1 MISPIRISFLLAC
14 GVVFS
19 TLALAQESLPKIT
32 RVDDSTADITL
43 DGFLDEAVWA
53 DLPVIDGMKVIDP
66 DTLEDAPYETHIRFF
81 YTERGMYIGA
91 KNFQPAETLIA
102 RMTSRD
108 VRLIRD
114 GFVVGLDPSGT
125 GLYGYFLRMNLGN
138 SMTDGTILPERQFNM
153 QWNGSWDARTQELE
167 DGWSIEYFIPW
178 SMMSLPQADAI
189 RTMGLYFE
197 RQIGHMSGNAW
208 SNPPLPQ
215 TVNEYISAF
224 QKYEFSDIEPK
235 RQLTYF
241 PFIGSVYDSIKS
253 ENQTK
258 IGTDIFWRP
267 TTNTQLTATLN
278 PDFGNVAADDVV
290 VNLTAFEVFFPEQR
304 QFFLEGQDIFLTH
317 PRNTNPGGPGGPIS
331 MLNTR
336 RIGGAAVYDLPAGAS
351 FVATDISQPT
361 ELLGAAKFTGQSGN
375 LRYGTLV
382 AAEAD
387 SQIRGTLADG
397 TAVSAQAD
405 GRDFLIAR
413 MLYEDTSSGGRRS
426 IGWMGTTI
434 SHPTV
439 DATVNGIDAHYFS
452 ADNKLIVDAQLFH
465 SNVADVTG
473 VGGMADFQ
481 FRPERGRQH
490 TVRGTYFDET
500 LDINELGFL
509 TRNDQMNLDYNYNV
523 VESDIPE
530 LRNKRTT
537 YILTNQWNLEGR
549 PVRLGLFFNRDYN
562 FLNNDTFGFSLRYF
576 PERIDDRLGRGTG
589 DFRIPGRPGVNFNY
603 ETDTSK
609 PLSVSGGI
617 EFGKED
623 LGPDRINS
631 NAGVSWRP
639 NDRFSAN
646 LDLRYTDSEAILVH
660 QGGGAYTSFEGHQW
674 SPNFELNYFISAWQ
688 QLRMTVQWNSLKA
701 FEDRFWQANPNSI
714 DFLQPVAKPDTTSDD
729 FAISRLTFQARYRW
743 ELAPLSDLFLVYTR
757 GSNLPRDDFDTF
769 PNLLERSFNDVVV
782 DVFAMRLRYR
792 FGS

>member
-1 MISPIRISFLLAC
+1 MSGLIRLSL
-14 GVVFS
+14 V
-19 TLALAQESLPKIT
+19 LALSVFFTSLSVAQTVLPKIT
-32 RVDDSTADITL
+32 RVDEAQADITL
-43 DGFLDEAVWA
+43 DGFLDEAVWQ

-91 KNFQPAETLIA
+91 KNFQPADTLIA

-108 VRLIRD
+108 VRLARD
-114 GFVVGLDPSGT
+114 GFVVGLDPSGQ

-167 DGWSIEYFIPW
+167 DGWSIEYFVPW
-178 SMMSLPQADAI
+178 AMMVLPQATEN

-197 RQIGHMSGNAW
+197 RQVGHMSGNAW

-224 QKYEFSDIEPK
+224 EKYQFSDIEPR

-241 PFIGSVYDSIKS
+241 PFIGSVYDGIKN
-253 ENQTK
+253 ENK
-258 IGTDIFWRP
+258 VKVGTDIFWRP
-267 TTNTQLTATLN
+267 STNTQLTATLN

-336 RIGGAAVYDLPAGAS
+336 RIGGAAVYDFPTGGT
-351 FVATDISQPT
+351 FVPTDISQPT

-382 AAEAD
+382 AAED
-387 SQIRGTLADG
+387 DTEILGQLADG
-397 TAVSAQAD
+397 TEVTAQAT

-413 MLYEDTSSGGRRS
+413 MLYEDTSAGGRRS

-452 ADNKLIVDAQLFH
+452 ADNKLVVDAQLFH
-465 SNVADVTG
+465 SDVSGVTG
-473 VGGMADFQ
+473 AGGMADFQ
-481 FRPERGRQH
+481 FRPERGKQH
-490 TVRGTYFDET
+490 TVRATYFDET

-537 YILTNQWNLEGR
+537 YIFTNQWNLEGR
-549 PVRLGLFFNRDYN
+549 PVRLGFFFNRDYN

-576 PERIDDRLGRGTG
+576 PKRIDDRLGRGTG
-589 DFRIPGRPGVNFNY
+589 DFRVPGRPGINFNY

-609 PLSVSGGI
+609 PLSLNGGI
-617 EFGKED
+617 EFGQED
-623 LGPDRINS
+623 LGPKRINS
-631 NAGVSWRP
+631 SAGLSWRP
-639 NDRFSAN
+639 TDRFSAN
-646 LDLRYTDSEAILVH
+646 LGLNYTDSEAILVH
-660 QGGGAYTSFEGHQW
+660 KGGGAYTSFEGHQW
-674 SPNFELNYFISAWQ
+674 SPNFEMNYFISAWQ
-688 QLRMTVQWNSLKA
+688 QLRMTIQWNSLKA
-701 FEDRFWQANPNSI
+701 FEDRFWQVSSNQL
-714 DFLQPVAKPDTTSDD
+714 DFLQPVAKPNGTPDD
-729 FAISRLTFQARYRW
+729 FVISRLTFQARYRW
-743 ELAPLSDLFLVYTR
+743 EIAPLSDLFLVYTR
-757 GSNLPRDDFDTF
+757 GSNLPSDEFDTF
-769 PNLLERSFNDVVV
+769 PNLLEQAFNDRIV
-782 DVFAMRLRYR
+782 DTFALRLRYR

>member
-1 MISPIRISFLLAC
+1 MKSSARLSLLLAC
-14 GVVFS
+14 GVFLSSSVS
-19 TLALAQESLPKIT
+19 AQTRLPQIT
-32 RVDDSTADITL
+32 RVDEAAADITL
-43 DGFLDEAVWA
+43 DGFLDEAVWQ

-91 KNFQPAETLIA
+91 KNFQPADTLIA

-108 VRLIRD
+108 VRLARD
-114 GFVVGLDPSGT
+114 GFVVALDPSGT

-138 SMTDGTILPERQFNM
+138 SMTDGTILPERQLNM
-153 QWNGSWDARTQELE
+153 QWNGSWDARTQELD
-167 DGWSIEYFIPW
+167 DGWSIEYFVPW
-178 SMMSLPQADAI
+178 SMMSLPQADAA
-189 RTMGLYFE
+189 RTMGIYFE
-197 RQIGHMSGNAW
+197 RQVGHMSGNSW
-208 SNPPLPQ
+208 SNPPLPR

-224 QKYEFSDIEPK
+224 EKYEYSGIEPR

-241 PFIGSVYDSIKS
+241 PFIGSVYDNIKS
-253 ENQTK
+253 ESQTK

-267 TTNTQLTATLN
+267 STNTQLTATLN

-336 RIGGAAVYDLPAGAS
+336 RIGGAAVYDLPSDAT
-351 FVATDISQPT
+351 FIPTDISQPT

-382 AAEAD
+382 ASEDD
-387 SQIRGTLADG
+387 SQITGTLADG
-397 TAVSAQAD
+397 TSVTAEAR
-405 GRDFLIAR
+405 GRDFFIGRL
-413 MLYEDTSSGGRRS
+413 LYEDTSAGGRRS
-426 IGWMGTTI
+426 IGWMGTNI

-439 DATVNGIDAHYFS
+439 DATVNGIDGHYFS
-452 ADNKLIVDAQLFH
+452 ADNKLVIDAQLFH
-465 SNVADVTG
+465 SNVRGVTG
-473 VGGMADFQ
+473 AGGMADFQ
-481 FRPERGRQH
+481 YRPERGKQH
-490 TVRGTYFDET
+490 TVRATYFDET

-509 TRNDQMNLDYNYNV
+509 TRNDQMNLDYNYNM
-523 VESDIPE
+523 VESDIPT
-530 LRNKRTT
+530 LRNKTT
-537 YILTNQWNLEGR
+537 SYVIANQWNLEGR

-576 PERIDDRLGRGTG
+576 PKRTDDRLGRGTG
-589 DFRIPGRPGVNFNY
+589 DFRVPGRPGVNFNY
-603 ETDTSK
+603 ETDPSK
-609 PLSVSGGI
+609 KVALNAGI
-617 EFGKED
+617 EFGQED
-623 LGPDRINS
+623 IGPRRINS
-631 NAGVSWRP
+631 NGGVSWRP

-646 LDLRYTDSEAILVH
+646 LNLRYTDSEAILVH

-674 SPNFELNYFISAWQ
+674 SPNFEMNYFISAWQ
-688 QLRMTVQWNSLKA
+688 QLRMTIQWNSLKA
-701 FEDRFWQANPNSI
+701 FEDRFWQSNPNSL
-714 DFLQPVAKPDTTSDD
+714 DFLQPVPKPDTTPDD

-743 ELAPLSDLFLVYTR
+743 EIAPLSDLFLVYTR
-757 GSNLPRDDFDTF
+757 GSNLPSDEFDTF
-769 PNLLERSFNDVVV
+769 PNLLERSFNDAIV

>member
-1 MISPIRISFLLAC
+1 
-14 GVVFS
+14 V
-19 TLALAQESLPKIT
+19 
-32 RVDDSTADITL
+32 
-43 DGFLDEAVWA
+43 
-53 DLPVIDGMKVIDP
+53 
-66 DTLEDAPYETHIRFF
+66 
-81 YTERGMYIGA
+81 
-91 KNFQPAETLIA
+91 
-102 RMTSRD
+102 
-108 VRLIRD
+108 RD

-167 DGWSIEYFIPW
+167 DGWSIEYFVPW
-178 SMMSLPQADAI
+178 SMMSLPQAAEI

-208 SNPPLPQ
+208 SNPALPQ

-224 QKYEFSDIEPK
+224 EKYEFSNIK
-235 RQLTYF
+235 SGRQLTYF
-241 PFIGSVYDSIKS
+241 PFIGSVYDSIKNES
-253 ENQTK
+253 QTK

-336 RIGGAAVYDLPAGAS
+336 RIGGAAVYDLPDDVD
-351 FVATDISQPT
+351 FIATDISQPT

-375 LRYGTLV
+375 FRYGTLL
-382 AAEAD
+382 ASEDD

-397 TAVSAQAD
+397 TEVAASAE
-405 GRDFLIAR
+405 GRDFLIGR
-413 MLYEDTSSGGRRS
+413 LLYEDTSAGGRRS

-434 SHPTV
+434 SHSTV
-439 DATVNGIDAHYFS
+439 DATVNGIDGHYFS
-452 ADNKLIVDAQLFH
+452 ADNKLVVDAQLFH
-465 SNVADVTG
+465 SNVSGVTG
-473 VGGMADFQ
+473 AGGMADFR
-481 FRPERGRQH
+481 FRPERGKQH
-490 TVRGTYFDET
+490 TLRATYFDET

-509 TRNDQMNLDYNYNV
+509 TRNDQMNLDYNYNL
-523 VESDIPE
+523 VESDIPG

-576 PERIDDRLGRGTG
+576 PERTDDRLGRGTG
-589 DFRIPGRPGVNFNY
+589 DFKIPNRPGINFNY
-603 ETDTSK
+603 QTDTSK

-617 EFGKED
+617 EFAKED

-646 LDLRYTDSEAILVH
+646 LNLRYTDSEAILVH
-660 QGGGAYTSFEGHQW
+660 QGDGAYTSFEGHQW
-674 SPNFELNYFISAWQ
+674 SPNFEMNYFISAWQ
-688 QLRMTVQWNSLKA
+688 QLRMTIQWNSLKA
-701 FEDRFWQANPNSI
+701 FEDRFWQVDPNGVN
-714 DFLQPVAKPDTTSDD
+714 FLQPVAKPNTTPDD

-757 GSNLPRDDFDTF
+757 GSNLPSDDFDTF
-769 PNLLERSFNDVVV
+769 PNLLERSFSDVVV
-782 DVFAMRLRYR
+782 DVFALRLRYR